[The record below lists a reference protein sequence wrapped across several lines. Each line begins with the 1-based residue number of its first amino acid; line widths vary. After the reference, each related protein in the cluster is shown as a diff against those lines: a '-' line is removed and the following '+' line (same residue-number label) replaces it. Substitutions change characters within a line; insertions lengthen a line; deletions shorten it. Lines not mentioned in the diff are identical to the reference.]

1 MVGALTKKKH
11 FRKIALRLELSARP
25 SQTAS
30 PALSHRESAWGF
42 FCAQKSMH
50 TIDHYVLKEN
60 CLSNRTKPVAGLH
73 QIAASIV
80 QEQKKA
86 ELKGARL
93 PRENAAPTLLHKRG
107 SPPEQGS
114 SLSAANTQH
123 LPLIR
128 RALVRGDNKRKIPV
142 ALEGGLVKAPPGP
155 AHRDTGVIAI
165 QKGSYVFPPETVRA
179 LGGAKVLD
187 DFVERTTG
195 QRPPVHQA
203 LPAADGLLGLVPGF
217 DDGGEFGD
225 IGADGDNLFASDAT
239 DLVDTGT
246 GDMGGDTG
254 IGAGDLSTTGPA
266 IPADDQTEWLAP
278 AFIAVGPMGGMPD
291 ANAFAL
297 SDISSTDIGSP
308 FGLGNDSQAYLANTP
323 PGLVE
328 AELSSPTAE
337 ALPNISLPPDI
348 PQSVTVGGGPTPFAW
363 TGDNLYPDGYPP
375 ASDTNPS
382 LLGSDPSWSG
392 EFPTA
397 SPPLDIPEPLNT
409 GYQPTPFAWTGDNLY
424 PDGYPPASDTNPS
437 LPGADPSWSGEFPTS
452 SPPLDIP
459 EPLNTGYQPTPFA
472 WTGDNLYP
480 DGYPPASDTNPS
492 LAQSPNG
499 SLAQDGV
506 PTEQGTIATGG
517 GASVMTKNQPLMTA
531 NRPLQPINTSK
542 ALADIVSGNGD
553 GSVVKEEGKPL
564 MLAENT
570 ADPFGIN
577 KTMND
582 ASLGGAGANV
592 GGESSSSV
600 GNIGKTVAGYVA
612 SPVLAWSLGP
622 EFGAAAAMANYI
634 NDHPEMN
641 SAVAAAIGFAQNAFV
656 NYAAS
661 AAQRLFNKR

>member
-437 LPGADPSWSGEFPTS
+437 L
-452 SPPLDIP
+452 
-459 EPLNTGYQPTPFA
+459 
-472 WTGDNLYP
+472 
-480 DGYPPASDTNPS
+480 
-492 LAQSPNG
+492 AQSPNG